1 MTPNELAALIL
12 GELGDS
18 DQTIWTTAEMLD
30 LIQESIYDFKI
41 RTLCDWQRA
50 ALNDVLDQATYVIPD
65 SLNFHQMDRAE
76 YDSWVV
82 NAKPPRVQMATNGYF
97 ETAGNRP
104 FSLVMQGDGLR
115 TVRKVGVPT
124 ANSAL
129 FIIEFFS
136 MGAATSESP
145 DDDIEDLPLRYLSYV
160 ARRVKSEAYK
170 RDGDGQSLKMAKFW
184 NDWYEDAILM
194 MERRRERMYR
204 RRVSNIGSDGK
215 VPDGARRRDPGSL
228 PAYFP
233 KVE

>member
-18 DQTIWTTAEMLD
+18 DESIWTTAEMLD
-30 LIQESIYDFKI
+30 LIQESIYDFKV

-50 ALNDVLDQATYVIPD
+50 ALNDVAGQATYEIPD
-65 SLNFHQMDRAE
+65 ALNFHQMDRAE

-82 NAKPPRVQMATNGYF
+82 DARPTRVQMATNGYF
-97 ETAGNRP
+97 ETSGNRP

-115 TVRKVGVPT
+115 TVRKIGVPV

-129 FIIEFFS
+129 FIIEYFS
-136 MGAATSESP
+136 MGAATSEAP
-145 DDDIEDLPLRYLSYV
+145 DDDIEDLPLRYLAYV

-184 NDWYEDAILM
+184 NDWYEDSILM

-204 RRVSNIGSDGK
+204 RRVSNIGSSGK
-215 VPDGARRRDPGSL
+215 VPADLKRRDPGTL
-228 PAYFP
+228 PPYFP
-233 KVE
+233 AIN

>member
-18 DQTIWTTAEMLD
+18 DQTIWTTAELLD